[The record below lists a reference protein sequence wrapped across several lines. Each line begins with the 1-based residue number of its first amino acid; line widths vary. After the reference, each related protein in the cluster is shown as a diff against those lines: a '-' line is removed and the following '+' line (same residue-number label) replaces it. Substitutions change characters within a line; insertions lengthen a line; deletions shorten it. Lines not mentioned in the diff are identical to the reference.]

1 MDVVARA
8 TQLEKEGRK
17 ICHLE
22 VGQPSTGAPSRV
34 LKAAK
39 DILENNI
46 LAYTAALGVSD
57 LRQKIASHYLD
68 KYGVVLDSERIVVT
82 TGSSAGFCLAY
93 LGCFDVGDSIA
104 LCSSGYPCYRNIMKA
119 TGLNAVNIPVN
130 KDFKITK
137 EELNVEISRRC
148 VAGEKKIN
156 GLILSSPGNPT
167 GAMLSPSE
175 LKDLCDCC
183 KENNII
189 FLSDE
194 IYHGISFG
202 PNGTKKEE
210 ASAVQFSSSCV
221 VINSFSKYFSMT
233 GWRLGWMVVPTSLID
248 VMNRLSQNLYINAPT
263 LSQMAACYAF
273 DPECKLE
280 LESHCRRYTIS
291 RQVQRFSLECHSKL
305 NKTLISI

>member
-1 MDVVARA
+1 MLPLEGVLFYKLIIN
-8 TQLEKEGRK
+8 TQ
-17 ICHLE
+17 
-22 VGQPSTGAPSRV
+22 VGQPSTGAPSKV

-57 LRQKIASHYLD
+57 LRQKIATHYFD

-93 LGCFDVGDSIA
+93 LGCFDVGDHIA

-119 TGLNAVNIPVN
+119 TGLNSVNIPVN

-137 EELNVEISRRC
+137 KELDIEISRRS
-148 VAGEKKIN
+148 VSGEKKIN

-175 LKDLCDCC
+175 LEELCNCC
-183 KENNII
+183 KENDII

-202 PNGTKKEE
+202 SNGEKKDE
-210 ASAVQFSSSCV
+210 ASAVQFSNSCV

-248 VMNRLSQNLYINAPT
+248 VMNRLSQNLYI
-263 LSQMAACYAF
+263 
-273 DPECKLE
+273 K
-280 LESHCRRYTIS
+280 
-291 RQVQRFSLECHSKL
+291 
-305 NKTLISI
+305 